1 MEDRQESIGSLNTL
15 SRNLKEE
22 IMKDVFIKS
31 FKRIN
36 VIE

>member
-1 MEDRQESIGSLNTL
+1 MEDRQESISSLNTL

-36 VIE
+36 VVK